1 MSQRFPVLEDG
12 VVKLRNGP
20 EETRD
25 PVYTPV
31 GVFTTAYA
39 RDVTI
44 RAAQAN
50 YDVFA
55 YADTDSLHLLRD
67 TPPDNIE
74 VHPSKLGAWK
84 LEYAFTRAR
93 FIRAKQY
100 IEQLDNGSHVVHVAG
115 MARDVATRIT
125 LDSGNVL
132 YTEKNKD
139 GTDGEVH
146 IATLDGMR
154 LPSLKSKR
162 VPGGIVLQDV
172 GFILKLC

>member
-50 YDVFA
+50 YGTFA

-67 TPPDNIE
+67 TPPENIE

-115 MARDVATRIT
+115 LARDVATKLT
-125 LDSGNVL
+125 L
-132 YTEKNKD
+132 EKV
-139 GTDGEVH
+139 T
-146 IATLDGMR
+146 DGMR